1 MLPSARLG
9 GATLREVPSN
19 TTGMP
24 LSGRCPPSMLPPSD
38 GRLSSR
44 LSGPMMQT
52 RLSGGSPHVDR
63 KNRKEPAHCSEMIA
77 DITEMFLSREKQ
89 LVRGATYLGQQTEIN
104 EKMRMILVDWLV
116 DVHIKFRHL
125 PETFFL
131 AIDIIDRY
139 LAVSKST
146 RSTLQLVGITAM
158 LLAGKYEEIYARDI
172 KDCIHISANTYT
184 RDDILKMERG
194 ICAALQFRLTVPT
207 PFPFLARLLTVVD
220 ADETTRHAAFF
231 FLEHAALDYK
241 SLNFL
246 PSQLANASLYLAHV
260 TLGKV
265 DPWSAAAQHY
275 SKSRLGDFRAC
286 AQQLLDFTNYI
297 PTTKYQAI
305 RRKYTNVKFA
315 EVARLPLPTQL
326 PEQ

>member
-1 MLPSARLG
+1 MLPSARL

-52 RLSGGSPHVDR
+52 RLSGGSPHADR
-63 KNRKEPAHCSEMIA
+63 KNRKEPTYCSEMIA

-89 LVRGATYLGQQTEIN
+89 LVRGATYLAQQTEIN

-260 TLGKV
+260 TLGKS
-265 DPWSAAAQHY
+265 DPWSATAQHY
-275 SKSRLGDFRAC
+275 SKSRLNDFRAC

-305 RRKYTNVKFA
+305 RRKYTTAKFA

-326 PEQ
+326 PEM